1 MDSWIYVGGGLLFP
15 TTTTQG
21 YQTTSLLP
29 TGDCKHGGKQK
40 EIPKYAFSTSSFPL
54 VSTELPCCSGVHKK
68 KEIQKEQGVEI
79 SLFWG
84 AKLMKNQSGLKNP
97 LAAIMH

>member
-29 TGDCKHGGKQK
+29 TGECKHAGKQR
-40 EIPKYAFSTSSFPL
+40 EIPKYSFSTSSFPL